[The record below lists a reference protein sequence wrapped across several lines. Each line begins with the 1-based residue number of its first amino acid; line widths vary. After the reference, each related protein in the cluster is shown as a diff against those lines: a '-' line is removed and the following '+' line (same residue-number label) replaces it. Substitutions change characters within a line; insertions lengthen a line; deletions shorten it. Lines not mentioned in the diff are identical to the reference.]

1 MHYSGDDLSIQ
12 LFNVTVR
19 DEGVYRCFYYGTPF
33 KSKNTTV
40 EVLGKFLLL
49 LCSRGAEQQ
58 SQLLISRPAFL
69 HAIVCCLTQYNP
81 GLS

>member
-1 MHYSGDDLSIQ
+1 MEGFIFLTALRDQRYRLMHYSEDELSIQ
-12 LFNVTVR
+12 LFNVTVH

-49 LCSRGAEQQ
+49 LCFRGAE
-58 SQLLISRPAFL
+58 
-69 HAIVCCLTQYNP
+69 
-81 GLS
+81 